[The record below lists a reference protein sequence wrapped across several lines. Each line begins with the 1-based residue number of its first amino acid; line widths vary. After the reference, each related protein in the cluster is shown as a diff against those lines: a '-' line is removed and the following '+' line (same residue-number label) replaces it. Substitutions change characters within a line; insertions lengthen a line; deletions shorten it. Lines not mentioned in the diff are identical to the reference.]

1 MDYIEIDGVKYKVDP
16 NDSSKPLLDENGEK
30 VLYEEPKPQD
40 PPKPNPTPTP
50 ALPKWSEDM
59 SEEDLDKLAEDDPA
73 LAKMIRENRKLK
85 EDAEAREAEAAE
97 EHRKQLEKNGEFKQ
111 LADEADAERK
121 EAVRE
126 KNEAVALLDKYK
138 STVSMIRDKMFEQI
152 PQEKQSL
159 VPQGS
164 ARKQIEYI
172 LANAKHLGVSVIAK
186 GSNVPKNNEEPPL
199 DDEQKDRK
207 RFQELLDKDELT
219 RSESTEMS
227 ELSTKIKGYDAA
239 RNSS

>member
-1 MDYIEIDGVKYKVDP
+1 
-16 NDSSKPLLDENGEK
+16 
-30 VLYEEPKPQD
+30 
-40 PPKPNPTPTP
+40 
-50 ALPKWSEDM
+50 
-59 SEEDLDKLAEDDPA
+59 
-73 LAKMIRENRKLK
+73 
-85 EDAEAREAEAAE
+85 
-97 EHRKQLEKNGEFKQ
+97 
-111 LADEADAERK
+111 
-121 EAVRE
+121 
-126 KNEAVALLDKYK
+126 
-138 STVSMIRDKMFEQI
+138 
-152 PQEKQSL
+152 
-159 VPQGS
+159 
-164 ARKQIEYI
+164 KQIEYI